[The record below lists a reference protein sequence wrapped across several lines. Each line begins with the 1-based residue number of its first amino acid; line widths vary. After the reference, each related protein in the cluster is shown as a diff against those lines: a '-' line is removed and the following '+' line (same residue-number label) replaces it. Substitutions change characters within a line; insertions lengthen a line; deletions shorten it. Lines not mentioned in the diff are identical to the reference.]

1 MNQDELQ
8 DRILMLNHLE
18 KQEIKPVAPYDPSE
32 GMNESELRNFVR
44 FLYGQVNEKDKA
56 YQEILE
62 ELKAMRQDY
71 RNLLS
76 KFDSLTQQLEK
87 AHLEIRDLKEQ
98 NGVLKNDLYNS
109 SKSRKG
115 MEKNRRTKGKH
126 DDHDSTDNETPSS
139 VPSLIRSNTVKSS
152 SFNSLSGSNSS
163 FTLSPTFP
171 MA

>member
-1 MNQDELQ
+1 
-8 DRILMLNHLE
+8 
-18 KQEIKPVAPYDPSE
+18 
-32 GMNESELRNFVR
+32 MNESELRNFVR

-98 NGVLKNDLYNS
+98 NGVLKDELYNS
-109 SKSRKG
+109 SV
-115 MEKNRRTKGKH
+115 NVLF
-126 DDHDSTDNETPSS
+126 PA
-139 VPSLIRSNTVKSS
+139 LTVI
-152 SFNSLSGSNSS
+152 
-163 FTLSPTFP
+163 
-171 MA
+171 